1 MDEGPAP
8 APGVLKRF
16 KLLRPYSRRLS
27 AAYTL
32 LLITTVFQL
41 FYPKAIAIF
50 IDKSTQGA
58 TTSWLLWAG
67 LGTAALLVMHTA
79 ALAMR
84 HYLFAS
90 TGSKVVADLRVA
102 FFGAVMGR
110 DIGFFDSQNVG
121 DLTNR
126 LSTDIEHLQEALTV
140 HTAMLVQTTI
150 TGIGAAA
157 MLLVISPQLSLLV
170 LVLGPLVVFAT
181 RWVGTRIRVLGRMK
195 QERLAYCGR
204 LAQEVF
210 SSIRLVHAFT
220 QEPRELEKFKEAVRS
235 YRSYALS
242 ADRLFACLEGGGSFV
257 RSMALLATVMI
268 GGTMVASQS
277 LSVGELTGFILYAGM
292 AAGSA
297 TTMSGLWG
305 VWMRLMGAT
314 DQVFELLDSTPAP
327 ENASGASARL
337 DGEIRF
343 DSVRF
348 AYPMRPGQQ
357 ALVDFSLSIRPGEKI
372 ALVGGS
378 GAGKSTVVNLL
389 LGFYT
394 PGSGKILVDGVSIV
408 ELDRSSL
415 RKQIAIVEQEPALFS
430 CSILD
435 NIRYGAVADDVSDE
449 AVLQAARN
457 AHVDE
462 FVSAFPDGYGTLVGA
477 RGMQLSGGQKQRVAI
492 ARALLRDPRVLVLD
506 EATSALDSQSEG
518 KVQATLRAMMVG
530 RTTIIIAH
538 RLSTIAFADRVVV
551 MREGRIVQCGSHT
564 ELMKEADGYYRQLV
578 SGQML
583 DASGAPLV
591 WGDAARADPAAPV
604 TA

>member
-1 MDEGPAP
+1 MPAP
-8 APGVLKRF
+8 RILVRF
-16 KLLRPYSRRLS
+16 KLLKPYSRRLA
-27 AAYTL
+27 AAYVL
-32 LLITTVFQL
+32 LLITAAFQL
-41 FYPKAIAIF
+41 FYPKAIAVF
-50 IDKSTQGA
+50 IDESTQGA
-58 TTSWLLWAG
+58 TANWLLWAG
-67 LGTAALLVMHTA
+67 LGMAALLMMHTA
-79 ALAMR
+79 GIGLR

-90 TGSKVVADLRVA
+90 TGSKVVADLRTA
-102 FFGAVMGR
+102 FFRTLIER

-126 LSTDIEHLQEALTV
+126 LSTDIEHLQEALTT
-140 HTAMLVQTTI
+140 HTAMLVQTSI
-150 TGIGAAA
+150 TGIGAAV
-157 MLLVISPQLSLLV
+157 MLLMISPELSLLI
-170 LVLGPLVVFAT
+170 LVIGPLAVLST
-181 RWVGTRIRVLGRMK
+181 RWIGTQTRTLGRMK

-220 QEPRELEKFKEAVRS
+220 QEPRELEKFKAAVRS
-235 YRSYALS
+235 SRSYSLS

-257 RSMALLATVMI
+257 QSMALLVTVI
-268 GGTMVASQS
+268 VGGTMVARQS
-277 LSVGELTGFILYAGM
+277 MSVGELTGFILYAGM

-297 TTMSGLWG
+297 ITLSGLWG

-314 DQVFELLDSTPAP
+314 DEVFRLLDSAPPP

-343 DSVRF
+343 DSVGF
-348 AYPMRPGQQ
+348 AYPTRPGQQ
-357 ALVDFSLSIRPGEKI
+357 ALVDFSLTIRPGEKI

-394 PGSGKILVDGVSIV
+394 PTSGRILIDGASIV
-408 ELDRSSL
+408 DLDRSAM

-430 CSILD
+430 CSILE
-435 NIRYGAVADDVSDE
+435 NIRYGAVSDDVSDE
-449 AVLQAARN
+449 AVLQAARH

-462 FVSAFPDGYGTLVGA
+462 FVPAFPDGYQTLVGA

-518 KVQATLRAMMVG
+518 KVQATLREMMDG

-551 MREGRIVQCGSHT
+551 MRGGRIVQCGSHA
-564 ELMKEADGYYRQLV
+564 ELMKEAGGYYRQLV

-591 WGDAARADPAAPV
+591 AGSAAPADPAPLV
-604 TA
+604 TV